1 MSVPEQ
7 NMQTLMGWLS
17 DDGAGAV
24 SGAGQVTE
32 DLATLVFLGNA
43 EWPNYED
50 RAAGYADDISAWLT
64 GDTESQFITLTAES
78 GDLAAFISWMT
89 PVLDQWKASA
99 AQDEAGQEGQEGQ
112 GLANP
117 NYESD
122 PTPGT
127 EYYRYDEATGDYLYA
142 ATADGSAGWAA
153 YDQRR
158 YAEPVWNEGYGLSYR
173 HDQRDQVYQWYDE
186 QDGTWKDQAWADQ
199 HAAGGAGQADA
210 GGAEAEAAS
219 AAAWDQSW
227 QMFYRIGPDGQYE
240 YADAVVPGDESS
252 GSSEVWLSYEQVA
265 TRAAPEAG
273 QEAGQEAEVEMSQEE
288 ISAFLADPAQAQA
301 VIDELLADP
310 DLAQIPDDERNQLI
324 SDVLAELRGS

>member
-17 DDGAGAV
+17 DDATGAV
-24 SGAGQVTE
+24 SGADQVTE
-32 DLATLVFLGNA
+32 DLATLVFQGDA
-43 EWPNYED
+43 EWPD
-50 RAAGYADDISAWLT
+50 HQDQAAGYADDISAWLT

-89 PVLDQWKASA
+89 PVLEQWKAPA
-99 AQDEAGQEGQEGQ
+99 APDEEGQEGQ

-117 NYESD
+117 NYDSD

-142 ATADGSAGWAA
+142 ATADGSAGWAT

-158 YAEPVWNEGYGLSYR
+158 YSDPTWDEGYGLSYR
-173 HDQRDQVYQWYDE
+173 HDQRDGVYEWYDE

-199 HAAGGAGQADA
+199 YAAGGAGQADA
-210 GGAEAEAAS
+210 ADPGSQAAS

-252 GSSEVWLSYEQVA
+252 GSSEVWLSYEQA
-265 TRAAPEAG
+265 MTRAAPEPASPG
-273 QEAGQEAEVEMSQEE
+273 LEAQETAQVAVGDLTPEQVDAMVGDLLKENRDFAAIPEE
-288 ISAFLADPAQAQA
+288 RRM
-301 VIDELLADP
+301 E
-310 DLAQIPDDERNQLI
+310 LI
-324 SDVLAELRGS
+324 SEVLDELRGQ

>member
-7 NMQTLMGWLS
+7 NMRTLMQWLS
-17 DDGAGAV
+17 DDGGA
-24 SGAGQVTE
+24 SLGADQVTE
-32 DLATLVFLGNA
+32 DLATLVFQGDR
-43 EWPNYED
+43 EWPD
-50 RAAGYADDISAWLT
+50 HQDQAAGYADDISAWLT

-89 PVLDQWKASA
+89 PVLGDWQASA
-99 AQDEAGQEGQEGQ
+99 TQDEAGQQGQ
-112 GLANP
+112 GLPNP
-117 NYESD
+117 NYDSD

-142 ATADGSAGWAA
+142 ATADGSAGWAT

-158 YAEPVWNEGYGLSYR
+158 YSDPTWDDGYGLSYR
-173 HDQRDQVYQWYDE
+173 HDQRDQVYEWYDE

-199 HAAGGAGQADA
+199 YAASRSAQADA
-210 GGAEAEAAS
+210 ADPGSQAAS
-219 AAAWDQSW
+219 AAAWDENW

-240 YADAVVPGDESS
+240 YADAVVPRDESS

-265 TRAAPEAG
+265 TRAAPAG
-273 QEAGQEAEVEMSQEE
+273 QETGQEADAEVSPEE
-288 ISAFLADPAQAQA
+288 ISAILDDPEQVQA

-310 DLAQIPDDERNQLI
+310 ELAQFPEEERMQI
-324 SDVLAELRGS
+324 VSKVLDELRAS

>member
-17 DDGAGAV
+17 DDGGAV
-24 SGAGQVTE
+24 SGADQVTE
-32 DLATLVFLGNA
+32 DLATLVFQGDR
-43 EWPNYED
+43 EWPD
-50 RAAGYADDISAWLT
+50 HQDQAAGYADDISAWLA
-64 GDTESQFITLTAES
+64 GDTESEFVAFTAES
-78 GDLAAFISWMT
+78 GDLAAFIGWMT
-89 PVLDQWKASA
+89 PVLEQWKAPA
-99 AQDEAGQEGQEGQ
+99 APDEDGQDGQ

-117 NYESD
+117 NYDAD

-142 ATADGSAGWAA
+142 ATADGADWAT

-158 YAEPVWNEGYGLSYR
+158 YAEPTWNDGYGLSYR
-173 HDQRDQVYQWYDE
+173 HDQRDGVYEWYDE

-199 HAAGGAGQADA
+199 YAAGGAGQADA
-210 GGAEAEAAS
+210 AGAEAQAAS

-252 GSSEVWLSYEQVA
+252 GSSEVWLSYEQAA
-265 TRAAPEAG
+265 TRAAPAG
-273 QEAGQEAEVEMSQEE
+273 QETGQEADAEVSPEE
-288 ISAFLADPAQAQA
+288 ISAILDDPEQVQS

-310 DLAQIPDDERNQLI
+310 DLAELPEEERMRLVSQ
-324 SDVLAELRGS
+324 VLDELRAS

>member
-7 NMQTLMGWLS
+7 NMRTLMQWLS
-17 DDGAGAV
+17 DDGGA
-24 SGAGQVTE
+24 SLGADQVTE
-32 DLATLVFLGNA
+32 DLATLVFQGDR
-43 EWPNYED
+43 EWPDHED
-50 RAAGYADDISAWLT
+50 QAAGYADDISAWLT
-64 GDTESQFITLTAES
+64 GDTESEFITLTAES

-89 PVLDQWKASA
+89 LVLDQWKAPA
-99 AQDEAGQEGQEGQ
+99 AQDEEGQEGQ
-112 GLANP
+112 GLDNP
-117 NYESD
+117 NYDSD

-127 EYYRYDEATGDYLYA
+127 EYYRYDEATGEYLYA
-142 ATADGSAGWAA
+142 ATADGSAGWAT

-158 YAEPVWNEGYGLSYR
+158 YSDPTWNDGYGLSYR
-173 HDQRDQVYQWYDE
+173 YDQRDQVYEWYDE

-199 HAAGGAGQADA
+199 YAAGGAGQADA
-210 GGAEAEAAS
+210 AGAEAEAAS
-219 AAAWDQSW
+219 AAAWDQDW

-301 VIDELLADP
+301 VIDEQFADP
-310 DLAQIPDDERNQLI
+310 DLAQLPEDERMELV
-324 SDVLAELRGS
+324 SEVLDEIRAS